1 MATLKEK
8 RNIIGGIL
16 IVGFLILVL
25 GLELA
30 GLLSIDWSLI
40 GIGFYVGLA
49 IVILGLILI
58 VAYVLYYD

>member
-1 MATLKEK
+1 
-8 RNIIGGIL
+8 
-16 IVGFLILVL
+16 
-25 GLELA
+25 
-30 GLLSIDWSLI
+30 LSIDWSLI